1 MSMLNVLGFG
11 KKKCARCDAKAA
23 QASALCPSC
32 GVSMAAPQ
40 NDPVL
45 RDNRWVPAPNELAA
59 FFGIG
64 QLKGLFTKTLQVP
77 VGTRAVVIQD
87 GRTTD
92 VPPGD
97 YEVEG
102 FFSRLANLGRDR
114 YAEILITRQAALPV
128 EFDLNGLLCAEFL
141 KLEAKLTLSVAV
153 GDVATFAAQFMTR
166 PGTVDVEQVREL
178 LMPAL
183 RQAAA
188 EYTGARSL
196 REMAANV
203 NLRAELEERLLGGGP
218 LKQTLET
225 LGLAVPQVQAASLLH
240 EKLDGNNTKVGEL
253 WLEFDRARIENAGQ
267 LDRERLVQAHTKQL
281 NALYSDAEWAQIEKE
296 RDEAAQRLRRLE
308 QQSAERVD
316 TAKLDV
322 DTRERLQAL
331 RDRDLDLYARVA
343 NCRTRQQAIDFGAK
357 DAVFALEHD
366 LAAKGLGRGE
376 ETADW
381 ELVKELARIRRK
393 DDRDQAE
400 LKANERRET
409 ERQRIGHQLKVQQ
422 LRQELEQARLIEDED
437 VRRAE
442 VQRLEGQR
450 EANTQRTQAFAN
462 AEAGE
467 QIELV
472 RLRVHGRAAE
482 FERSKMLADAE
493 IRYRADDWKR
503 KSQSD
508 QDRDAQAL
516 LDQMQAR
523 RERERDA
530 QAQRQAD
537 EAAAE
542 QQARRAA
549 EQAER
554 QRQADAQGHA
564 LAMKRTAAEAA
575 VAKLQAA
582 KGMEAV
588 QILAVQV
595 DESAHAAQ
603 ALSSVVPALTAAEMA
618 RRSAESGVS
627 VERLMQE
634 RDAAAAAARYAAE
647 VESQKAHDREM
658 EKMREGNS
666 LMKHIV
672 DRQSNHGE
680 AWANAQ
686 RGATGMGPFVVPP
699 VVTGSGPVHHHYGA
713 ASGGMPPRAGS
724 SGGQA
729 PCDYCDQNAPGARFC
744 SHCGL
749 ALRG

>member
-1 MSMLNVLGFG
+1 
-11 KKKCARCDAKAA
+11 
-23 QASALCPSC
+23 
-32 GVSMAAPQ
+32 
-40 NDPVL
+40 
-45 RDNRWVPAPNELAA
+45 
-59 FFGIG
+59 
-64 QLKGLFTKTLQVP
+64 
-77 VGTRAVVIQD
+77 
-87 GRTTD
+87 
-92 VPPGD
+92 
-97 YEVEG
+97 
-102 FFSRLANLGRDR
+102 
-114 YAEILITRQAALPV
+114 
-128 EFDLNGLLCAEFL
+128 
-141 KLEAKLTLSVAV
+141 
-153 GDVATFAAQFMTR
+153 
-166 PGTVDVEQVREL
+166 VDVEQVREL

-183 RQAAA
+183 RQAVA

-240 EKLDGNNTKVGEL
+240 EKLDSNNTKVGEL

-308 QQSAERVD
+308 QQGAERVD

-549 EQAER
+549 EQGR
-554 QRQADAQGHA
+554 
-564 LAMKRTAAEAA
+564 
-575 VAKLQAA
+575 
-582 KGMEAV
+582 
-588 QILAVQV
+588 
-595 DESAHAAQ
+595 
-603 ALSSVVPALTAAEMA
+603 
-618 RRSAESGVS
+618 
-627 VERLMQE
+627 
-634 RDAAAAAARYAAE
+634 AAAAGGCPSTCAGHEEDCR
-647 VESQKAHDREM
+647 
-658 EKMREGNS
+658 
-666 LMKHIV
+666 
-672 DRQSNHGE
+672 
-680 AWANAQ
+680 
-686 RGATGMGPFVVPP
+686 RGG
-699 VVTGSGPVHHHYGA
+699 
-713 ASGGMPPRAGS
+713 
-724 SGGQA
+724 GGQA
-729 PCDYCDQNAPGARFC
+729 SGRQGHGSGADSRSSGRRICACSPGTVECGARTDRSRNGQAQCGIRRQRRAADARARC
-744 SHCGL
+744 SRRRSTVRC
-749 ALRG
+749 RGRKPESARP